1 MPGMILKRCDK
12 GHYYDG
18 EIYGECPECSGMGQ
32 GTSMQDY
39 GDYAD
44 EDSVTVALPRS
55 PAGGFQ
61 RDPSAAG
68 GRMNGAPQAGGGQRG
83 FSQTDGFDSGQR
95 GFSQAG
101 GFDSGQRG
109 FSRAGGFDGGQRGFS
124 QAGAFDDEPVTAAL
138 SHSAP
143 KNPVRKPGLKPVVG
157 WLVCVRGSDFGRS
170 FTIKLGKNF
179 IGRSPENEIVLRGD
193 DSIAAEKH
201 AAVYYV
207 PKQRRFAVEPGT
219 SGRPFYLNRN
229 VIMRPVWIKQHDI
242 LTVGNCGLMFFPCCG
257 EHFSWEEIIKKR
269 REQSQNRSYD

>member
-1 MPGMILKRCDK
+1 MILKRCDK

-18 EIYGECPECSGMGQ
+18 EIYGECPECRGMGQ
-32 GTSMQDY
+32 GTAMQDY

-44 EDSVTVALPRS
+44 EDSVTVALPR
-55 PAGGFQ
+55 AGGFH
-61 RDPSAAG
+61 RDPSGAG
-68 GRMNGAPQAGGGQRG
+68 GRINGTPQAGGGQRG
-83 FSQTDGFDSGQR
+83 FSQ
-95 GFSQAG
+95 AG
-101 GFDSGQRG
+101 V
-109 FSRAGGFDGGQRGFS
+109 
-124 QAGAFDDEPVTAAL
+124 FDDEPVTAAL

-143 KNPVRKPGLKPVVG
+143 KNPVRKPSLKPVVG